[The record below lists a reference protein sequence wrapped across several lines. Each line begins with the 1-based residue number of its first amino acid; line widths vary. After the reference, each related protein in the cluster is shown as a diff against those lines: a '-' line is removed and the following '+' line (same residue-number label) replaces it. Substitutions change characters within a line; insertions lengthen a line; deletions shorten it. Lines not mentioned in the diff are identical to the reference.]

1 LNLFVLPS
9 SEELNAKNSS
19 EPDSDT
25 KSTNLPTSMSLML
38 MNVYA
43 ELTHA
48 IPALCVSLTEVT

>member
-1 LNLFVLPS
+1 MLPS